1 MAGSIN
7 ELALFTNDA
16 NPDIPY
22 RDLPP
27 LHPVPACGFME
38 YAPAYLDPEPHQIDR
53 PVVAASISLVTE
65 GREYSPHRHRKAQ
78 LLYTVSGIIT
88 CETEQGVWMIPPGCA
103 VWIPGGISHRAKPS
117 GQVRG
122 YALFVEPD
130 AAPGLPERCCSV
142 AVSLLLQALI
152 DRASQLPRRYDAQG
166 ADGRIMTVLLDE
178 LAAAPIEQ
186 LHLPRPS
193 DARLLKLADAMLAD
207 PADSATLHQWAAR
220 IGMSERSMSR
230 LFRQQ
235 TGMSV
240 GRWRR
245 QWHVIAGL
253 QRLTS
258 GLSVQTV
265 AYELGYDSASA
276 FVTMFKKAAGK
287 PPGRFLAERAA
298 PRDSAFLGRPP
309 QDIPPLPGQ

>member
-1 MAGSIN
+1 
-7 ELALFTNDA
+7 
-16 NPDIPY
+16 
-22 RDLPP
+22 
-27 LHPVPACGFME
+27 ME
-38 YAPAYLDPEPHQIDR
+38 YLPAYADPEPHQVDR

-65 GREYSPHRHRKAQ
+65 GGEYPPHRHRKAQ
-78 LLYTVSGIIT
+78 LLYTVSGVIT
-88 CETEQGVWMIPPGCA
+88 CETERGVWMVPPGCA
-103 VWIPGGISHRAKPS
+103 VWIPGGMSHRARPS
-117 GQVRG
+117 GKVRG

-130 AAPGLPERCCSV
+130 AVAGLPERCCSV
-142 AVSLLLQALI
+142 AVSVLLQALI
-152 DRASQLPRRYDAQG
+152 DRACQLPRLYEPQG
-166 ADGRIMTVLLDE
+166 ADGRIMSVLLDE
-178 LAAAPIEQ
+178 LVAAPLEQ

-193 DARLLKLADAMLAD
+193 DPRLLKLTDAMLAD
-207 PADSATLHQWAAR
+207 PADSASLPQWAAR

-240 GRWRR
+240 ARWRR

-276 FVTMFKKAAGK
+276 FVTMFKKAVGK
-287 PPGRFLAERAA
+287 PPGRFLAERTGAA
-298 PRDSAFLGRPP
+298 SEPEPSGFP
-309 QDIPPLPGQ
+309 